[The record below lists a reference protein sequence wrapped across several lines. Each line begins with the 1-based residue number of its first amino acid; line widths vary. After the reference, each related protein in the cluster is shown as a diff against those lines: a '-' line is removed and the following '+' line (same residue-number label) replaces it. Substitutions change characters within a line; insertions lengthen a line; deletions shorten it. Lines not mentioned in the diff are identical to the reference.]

1 MLNTWQEWVGT
12 ETGVVVGGVLGIP
25 VAVLAMLL
33 LGLYR
38 RSGKHPAPW
47 RTAIAD
53 VGLFWG
59 TLPWVWL
66 LLLPGSSS
74 ELSLVPFAD
83 VVDLLSH
90 RDFGQI
96 VGNVLVFAAFGF
108 FGPLRFAALRSVWRV
123 LLVAGACSTL
133 IEIAQ
138 FTMLH
143 RVSSVD
149 DVLLNSAGAAL
160 ASLLSWRWWRPR
172 PAVVPDRQLV
182 AVSRPA

>member
-1 MLNTWQEWVGT
+1 MLNTWQEWIGT

-25 VAVLAMLL
+25 VALLAVLL
-33 LGLYR
+33 LGLLRKRGR
-38 RSGKHPAPW
+38 RPAPW
-47 RTAIAD
+47 RTALAD

-83 VVDLLSH
+83 IADLLAH
-90 RDFGQI
+90 RDLGQI
-96 VGNVLVFAAFGF
+96 AGNLLVFAALGF
-108 FGPLRFAALRSVWRV
+108 FGPLRFAALRSVGRV
-123 LLVAGACSTL
+123 LLVAGAWSAL

-138 FTMLH
+138 FTVLH

-149 DVLLNSAGAAL
+149 DVLLNALGAAL
-160 ASLLSWRWWRPR
+160 ASLLSRRWWRGK
-172 PAVVPDRQLV
+172 ADVAPDRQLV
-182 AVSRPA
+182 AV